1 MVFVWITQLV
11 SPFCQYSLFVVT
23 VRVTLQP
30 VRAIVSPA
38 ANTVNKTN
46 FFMMMLFLG
55 QLLKT
60 IKIYFSM

>member
-30 VRAIVSPA
+30 VRAITSPA

-46 FFMMMLFLG
+46 FFMMMLF
-55 QLLKT
+55 
-60 IKIYFSM
+60 FSFIVIVFNCL